1 MLAKKYRLTKHGS
14 FNYVYKSGERQ
25 NRFPIA
31 LVYVKG
37 GKGVKVGFSVPNKV
51 GKAVYRNKVKR
62 RLRAAVAVYLGSL
75 RPSQLVIG
83 ATAEAKK
90 MTYAQIEET
99 VGKLFSK
106 AGLLRCESGKRTS

>member
-14 FNYVYKSGERQ
+14 FNYVYRHGERH
-25 NRFPIA
+25 NRYPIS

-62 RLRAAVAVYLGSL
+62 RLRAAAAVYLGSL
-75 RPSQLVIG
+75 CPSQLVFS
-83 ATAEAKK
+83 ATEQAKTL
-90 MTYAQIEET
+90 TYAQIENA
-99 VGKLFSK
+99 VGKLLSK
-106 AGLLRCESGKRTS
+106 AGLLQCESGKRI

>member
-14 FNYVYKSGERQ
+14 FNYVYRHGERH
-25 NRFPIA
+25 NRYPIS

-62 RLRAAVAVYLGSL
+62 RLRAAAAVYLGSL
-75 RPSQLVIG
+75 CPSQLVFS
-83 ATAEAKK
+83 ATEQAKAL
-90 MTYAQIEET
+90 TYAQIENA
-99 VGKLFSK
+99 VGKLLSK
-106 AGLLRCESGKRTS
+106 AGLLQCESGKRI